1 MNLLKGMGIN
11 MPGYNNVTSDLG
23 KTTLSS
29 LKGAE
34 AEQIALEYLVEK
46 GLVLLTRNFSTR
58 RGEIDLVMNDGDHL
72 VFVEV
77 RFRQSATFGSAEESI
92 TKKKCLRL
100 TAAALGYMQV
110 NELSNQVQARFDAVT
125 VKPDKNRSPGY
136 SVNWIKNILAD

>member
-1 MNLLKGMGIN
+1 

-23 KTTLSS
+23 KITLSS

-77 RFRQSATFGSAEESI
+77 RFRQSSTFGSAEESI
-92 TKKKCLRL
+92 TKK
-100 TAAALGYMQV
+100 
-110 NELSNQVQARFDAVT
+110 
-125 VKPDKNRSPGY
+125 
-136 SVNWIKNILAD
+136 SVCV